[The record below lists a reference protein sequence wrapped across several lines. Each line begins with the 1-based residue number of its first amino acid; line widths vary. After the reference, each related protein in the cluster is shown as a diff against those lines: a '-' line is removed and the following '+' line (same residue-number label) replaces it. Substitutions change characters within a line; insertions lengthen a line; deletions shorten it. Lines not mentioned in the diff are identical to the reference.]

1 MDKGLQLLSLCRRA
15 GKLRVGFDA
24 VEQAARRREAA
35 AVLLSRELAER
46 TRRHAEQFCRQ
57 TRTPV
62 YTLSYSFDDLAPFL
76 GRRAGILWRWIWWSH
91 SNHCWWIDCCSASGA
106 VGWLGTKTS
115 GNTAMVF
122 C

>member
-15 GKLRVGFDA
+15 GKLRIGYDA

-62 YTLSYSFDDLAPFL
+62 YFLSYSFDDLAPFL
-76 GRRAGILWRWIWWSH
+76 GRRAGILCITDTPFAKAIVAAAH
-91 SNHCWWIDCCSASGA
+91 AETA
-106 VGWLGTKTS
+106 TGTS
-115 GNTAMVF
+115 
-122 C
+122 